1 MKEKNKFHIKIFIGV
16 ICVILA
22 VGVFI
27 FVKVHDNNKKNYIMD
42 VYNQFFDGKGQQYMS
57 DEVKDSDDIQKISVD
72 GYDVSMVSSL
82 YDKYTGIGYFIFK
95 VDGDI
100 KKMKEQEDKIVRD
113 TILADPPMYFGVS
126 EYAGRTVGN
135 AVGYVKGSKYMKLRC
150 RITDLDDKDIGIEL
164 LGWNEKL
171 YGKFDINRSNIDY
184 VVKQL
189 EDNDELEGYISPL
202 GAIFSGKYSVLDKL
216 ILIYNDGIEKEEIYP
231 FHTCFDNKR
240 NEYLFMFSEIENI
253 DDVKEVIMV
262 NEKGDRDMQL
272 KLH

>member
-1 MKEKNKFHIKIFIGV
+1 
-16 ICVILA
+16 
-22 VGVFI
+22 
-27 FVKVHDNNKKNYIMD
+27 MD

-135 AVGYVKGSKYMKLRC
+135 AVGYVKGSKY
-150 RITDLDDKDIGIEL
+150 
-164 LGWNEKL
+164 
-171 YGKFDINRSNIDY
+171 INRSNIDY

-253 DDVKEVIMV
+253 DDVKEMML
-262 NEKGDRDMQL
+262 RRRC
-272 KLH
+272 

>member
-1 MKEKNKFHIKIFIGV
+1 MKRSIKQVKEKNKFHIKIFIGV

-57 DEVKDSDDIQKISVD
+57 DEVKDSDDIQKISID

-135 AVGYVKGSKYMKLRC
+135 AVGYLQKM
-150 RITDLDDKDIGIEL
+150 E
-164 LGWNEKL
+164 
-171 YGKFDINRSNIDY
+171 GKVY
-184 VVKQL
+184 
-189 EDNDELEGYISPL
+189 E
-202 GAIFSGKYSVLDKL
+202 
-216 ILIYNDGIEKEEIYP
+216 
-231 FHTCFDNKR
+231 
-240 NEYLFMFSEIENI
+240 
-253 DDVKEVIMV
+253 
-262 NEKGDRDMQL
+262 
-272 KLH
+272 

>member
-1 MKEKNKFHIKIFIGV
+1 
-16 ICVILA
+16 
-22 VGVFI
+22 
-27 FVKVHDNNKKNYIMD
+27 
-42 VYNQFFDGKGQQYMS
+42 
-57 DEVKDSDDIQKISVD
+57 
-72 GYDVSMVSSL
+72 
-82 YDKYTGIGYFIFK
+82 
-95 VDGDI
+95 
-100 KKMKEQEDKIVRD
+100 MKEQEDKIVRD

-150 RITDLDDKDIGIEL
+150 RITDLDDKDIVIEL

-253 DDVKEVIMV
+253 DDIKGIIMV